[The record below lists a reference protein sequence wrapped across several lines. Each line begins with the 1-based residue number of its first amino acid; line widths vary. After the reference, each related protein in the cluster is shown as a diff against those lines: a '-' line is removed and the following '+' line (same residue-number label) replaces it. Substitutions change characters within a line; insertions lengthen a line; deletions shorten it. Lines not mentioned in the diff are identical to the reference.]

1 MEETFPIGLVGDI
14 LKVNHD
20 ISKFDFDHHFTQRLD
35 NMLSSDHLRS
45 FPAHLWHKFILF
57 LHHPSTSLIVIS
69 WATYG
74 EMTYADVIA
83 SCMFN
88 DTFSDDESMV
98 MCGGSDTTDEPEPIP
113 FWDAHLHD
121 HVFPVMVNHDGG
133 ESRYYLPLNGD
144 VHQFLED
151 YFDMIA
157 DEYDMEDYYVSCGNQ
172 EWHLYDDP
180 ACWAN
185 LNITPNMTIYLLME
199 DVCLEILVKVNNGS
213 EEKEFWVSVRDD
225 EPLDDLVDMV
235 MNITPIDLG
244 DHFKIYVDGFI
255 KNDYREVLRSVFWA
269 MEDYVITFVKSHVD
283 ETSSSESE
291 VETEEDDV
299 IVNYV
304 SYEGLAYPFD
314 NVKYPLMKSHT
325 LEDTTVMQFI
335 DDFVLYLKRNY
346 QGYEN
351 VFPMNFEIE
360 ADGYQI
366 DRFEPF
372 EKQLHNIEAYNNIRM
387 VYHPD
392 FEVQL
397 VMNGSRER
405 KKIMVST
412 NSKFNHLCW
421 IGHFEFDRPIY
432 DLKFRYRGQDVGGD
446 VPLKKLFNFNCEYA
460 DYYALY
466 EIEVDVR
473 QSGGM
478 PSGVIKGHLKH
489 KDAVK
494 NLVKKAV
501 GFIQNRQGLNTSDAG
516 GTSCP
521 QPLVGAMRPILD
533 RLEDVKQK
541 LGRDE
546 AMIKPS
552 VELLTDDQLQ
562 RLTEV
567 FSERGCTEDKLFAS
581 ANIILQNDLAFL
593 DRTISFCQETKMD
606 LIKEFITSYGNEF
619 NITRGGAVQF
629 DCKAFDK
636 ILADTIAYRR
646 GIRRQIEASNAGES
660 NPPLQEDVSN
670 RCHVM

>member
-1 MEETFPIGLVGDI
+1 MFA
-14 LKVNHD
+14 
-20 ISKFDFDHHFTQRLD
+20 
-35 NMLSSDHLRS
+35 SDHLQS
-45 FPAHLWHKFILF
+45 FPAHLWHKFVLF
-57 LHHPSTSLIVIS
+57 LHHP
-69 WATYG
+69 YG

-113 FWDAHLHD
+113 YWDGHLCD

-151 YFDMIA
+151 FFGMIE
-157 DEYDMEDYYVSCGNQ
+157 DEYDMEDYYVECGNQ
-172 EWHLYDDP
+172 EWHLYDPP
-180 ACWAN
+180 AVWGN
-185 LNITPNMTIYLLME
+185 LGVEANMTIFIQME
-199 DVCLEILVKVNNGS
+199 EINMDIFVDVNNEDG
-213 EEKEFWVSVRDD
+213 FWVSLRDD
-225 EPLDDLVDMV
+225 EQLMDLVDMA
-235 MNITPIDLG
+235 MNNISIDLG
-244 DHFKIYVDGFI
+244 DHFKIYVDGYI
-255 KNDYREVLRSVFWA
+255 KNDYQEVLRSVFWGVNQ
-269 MEDYVITFVKSHVD
+269 DNYVVYFVKSHVD

-291 VETEEDDV
+291 VETEEDE
-299 IVNYV
+299 IINYV
-304 SYEGLAYPFD
+304 VLEGLTYPFD
-314 NVKYPLMKSHT
+314 NVKYPLMKSDT

-335 DDFVLYLKRNY
+335 DDFVLYLKGNY

-351 VFPMNFEIE
+351 LFPMDFEIE

-366 DRFEPF
+366 DRFDSF

-387 VYHPD
+387 VYYPD

-405 KKIMVST
+405 KKIMMKT

-421 IGHFEFDRPIY
+421 KGHFAFDRPIY
-432 DLKFRYRGQDVGGD
+432 DLKFRYRGQDVDGD